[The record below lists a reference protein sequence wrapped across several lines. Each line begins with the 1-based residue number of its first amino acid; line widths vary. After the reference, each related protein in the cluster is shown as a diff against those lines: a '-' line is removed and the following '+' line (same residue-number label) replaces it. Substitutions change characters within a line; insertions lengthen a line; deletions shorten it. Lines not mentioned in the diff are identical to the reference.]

1 MIDLGIDPNLSHST
15 TQIEAPWAS
24 FSITFLRYP
33 RFLIS
38 FSLGVVLTLLSPFT
52 RMMEDRNSA
61 IVVIGLMVS
70 SLVFVIFTLR
80 AMLGLTPVE
89 FGV

>member
-1 MIDLGIDPNLSHST
+1 MGEFFNNV
-15 TQIEAPWAS
+15 
-24 FSITFLRYP
+24 LRYP

-38 FSLGVVLTLLSPFT
+38 FSLGVILTLLSPFT
-52 RMMEDRNSA
+52 RLMEDRNSA
-61 IVVIGLMVS
+61 IVVISLMVS

>member
-1 MIDLGIDPNLSHST
+1 MGEFFNNV
-15 TQIEAPWAS
+15 
-24 FSITFLRYP
+24 LRYP

-61 IVVIGLMVS
+61 IIVVSLFIS
-70 SLVFVIFTLR
+70 SFIFFIFTLR
-80 AMLGLTPVE
+80 AMLGLTVVD
-89 FGV
+89 FGT